1 MAAGQG
7 SPGSTTSRVIARRHT
22 LENVHVANLVS
33 REFPLTACLHLASS
47 GSFGCVVACAPTA
60 LKMTVGDGVF
70 YFSFLRDEK
79 AVVFPIAISSARLT
93 LPHSLKTHGLR
104 SRQLRFLYLQPGA
117 ISGRIGREGGSP
129 PQ

>member
-1 MAAGQG
+1 MAGGQG

-47 GSFGCVVACAPTA
+47 GSFVCVVACAPTA
-60 LKMTVGDGVF
+60 LKMTVGDGVS

-79 AVVFPIAISSARLT
+79 AVVFPIAIASARLT
-93 LPHSLKTHGLR
+93 TPPFLKPISQEPHGLR

-117 ISGRIGREGGSP
+117 ISGRIGR
-129 PQ
+129 